1 MARRERLFRTTLT
14 VTLVIIVSKLCGF
27 ARDMITA
34 NYFGTGIES
43 DAYTAAYSMF
53 YLPVLLFNSC
63 ITSTLVPLFVQA
75 EKDGGPR
82 AANRFGS
89 NSFNLFALAAL
100 VIAAIMYVFAGPLV
114 RLVYS
119 GFSPEKLE
127 LTAQLTRI
135 MMLSLVFNVTSIVM
149 STLLNAREK
158 FMAAQLTGFPLSL
171 AVIVAAVC
179 FSGRYGIQALAW
191 GVFVSGVLQVLIQLP
206 FFFGWFKYS
215 AYIDLADPR
224 FRQLLTLA
232 VPAMLSMAVSELN
245 HMIDH
250 WLASGLGDGAMT
262 ALNYAYK
269 LITFISG
276 ILVVPLTTVIFSKLS
291 KLVANRDTKG
301 IAAVIRRCMETISLV
316 LVPIILICAVLR
328 VDVIRFAYG
337 SGRFDDRSI
346 QMTSGAFLFY
356 VIGVLTFGLRDLL
369 NRAFHA
375 MKDTRTPFRV
385 GWSGGGAERDF
396 ELHPSGADG
405 GQRPCPGHH
414 AGGGHGHGG
423 ASAQPVPAAGGPG
436 AEAHGAGSD
445 KSAGGRRGMRPGV
458 LDNGPSHGARGGQNR
473 GFLPPG
479 GDFSGVP
486 GLLRAGGTAFAG
498 TAAGGDFPGDSGQTE
513 GRQILE
519 IRGFPIEKI
528 WKQQKEATLW
538 NIIRRKQCACRRA
551 IGPKTVSPG

>member
-1 MARRERLFRTTLT
+1 MENLARRERLFRTTLT

-191 GVFVSGVLQVLIQLP
+191 GVFVSGVLQVLIQMP

-250 WLASGLGDGAMT
+250 WLASGLGDGTMT

-385 GWSGGGAERDF
+385 GCLAVVLNVILNFILRALMGANGLALATTLAGATAMAVLLRSLSRRLGGLGLKRTGLDLVKVLAGGAVCALVCWTMDR
-396 ELHPSGADG
+396 AM
-405 GQRPCPGHH
+405 
-414 AGGGHGHGG
+414 A
-423 ASAQPVPAAGGPG
+423 PAAGRIMVFFRLAAISLVSLGCYG
-436 AEAHGAGSD
+436 LVELLLQERQLAGIS
-445 KSAGGRRGMRPGV
+445 
-458 LDNGPSHGARGGQNR
+458 
-473 GFLPPG
+473 
-479 GDFSGVP
+479 
-486 GLLRAGGTAFAG
+486 
-498 TAAGGDFPGDSGQTE
+498 
-513 GRQILE
+513 
-519 IRGFPIEKI
+519 
-528 WKQQKEATLW
+528 
-538 NIIRRKQCACRRA
+538 RA
-551 IGPKTVSPG
+551 ILGKLKGGKSSK